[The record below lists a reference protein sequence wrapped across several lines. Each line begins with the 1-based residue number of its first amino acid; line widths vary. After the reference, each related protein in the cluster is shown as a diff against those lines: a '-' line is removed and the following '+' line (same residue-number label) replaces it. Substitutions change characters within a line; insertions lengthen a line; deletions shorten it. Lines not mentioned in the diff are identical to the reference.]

1 MEEVDLVRVP
11 IDDIVSKVRK
21 AGYFQSPVF
30 QNDSSV
36 DMFRDIKQLVLDKLY

>member
-1 MEEVDLVRVP
+1 MEEVDLTRVP
-11 IDDIVSKVRK
+11 LHTIVSRVRE

-30 QNDSSV
+30 QNDSRV